1 MMKIKIR
8 TKDFRMQLY
17 FPTSLILSR
26 LGVSIALRATQ
37 NYIRL
42 TEEQK
47 EVLVKGLRR
56 CRKQYKGLTL
66 VDVQTASG
74 EEILV
79 TL

>member
-8 TKDFRMQLY
+8 TKDFRMWLY
-17 FPTSLILSR
+17 LPTSLFFSR
-26 LGVSIALRATQ
+26 LGVSITLCATKK
-37 NYIRL
+37 YVHW

-47 EVLVKGLRR
+47 EILIKGLRR
-56 CRKQYKGLTL
+56 CGKQYKGLTL

-74 EEILV
+74 EKVLV